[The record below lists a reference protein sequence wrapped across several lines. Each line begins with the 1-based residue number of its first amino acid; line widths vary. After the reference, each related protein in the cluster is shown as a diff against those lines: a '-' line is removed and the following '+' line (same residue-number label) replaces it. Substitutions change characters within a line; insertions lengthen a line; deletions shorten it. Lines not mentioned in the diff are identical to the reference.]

1 LDAEEGVLV
10 RTCLCVPYQVPSPSG
25 ESFPVAIC
33 DKKSVSKATTTTK
46 SAAKYHELIKH
57 RQLLFGASTG
67 GLGWKCSSSI
77 NNNRDGESSLFLA
90 GFSAATLAAD
100 RGAIVVG

>member
-1 LDAEEGVLV
+1 
-10 RTCLCVPYQVPSPSG
+10 VPYQVLSPSG
-25 ESFPVAIC
+25 ESSPVAIC
-33 DKKSVSKATTTTK
+33 DKKSISKVTTT
-46 SAAKYHELIKH
+46 AKVQQTYHKFIKH

-77 NNNRDGESSLFLA
+77 NNDRARESSLFLA